1 MDIPLTLAPG
11 AIVPTPPGSVRR
23 ALQRLLAHVE
33 SAFDLAFGPR
43 ANPWRHLGGLAF
55 LLFWIIAATGIYVY
69 AAFDTSVTGAYES
82 VERMARNEW
91 PLGGVARSVHR
102 YASDAFV
109 VIVLLH
115 LGREWVAGHTR
126 GFRWFSWL
134 TGVPLLW
141 LLYAS
146 GIGGYWLVWDRL
158 AQFSLIATSEWLDW
172 LPFFGEPLVRNFIA
186 GDSVSDRFFSLLIFL
201 HIGIPLV
208 LLLGMWVH
216 IQRLS
221 RPRTNPPRP
230 IAIGL
235 LAALIALALALP
247 ALSDAPADLATVP
260 QSFSLDWLYLAIHPL
275 LYASSAGALW
285 ALAGGATLFLAL
297 LPWLPPIA
305 RSPVARVD
313 LANCNGCGRCFADC
327 PYAAVTMQP
336 RTDGRALPRQA
347 VVDADL
353 CASCGICAGACPSS
367 TPFRSAEQLVTG
379 IDMPQQ
385 PVGALRDTIEH
396 AIGALRG
403 KTKIVVFGCEAAADL
418 GTSASADTVVLPL
431 MCIGIL
437 PPSFVEYALRAGAD
451 GVLITGCRDGDC
463 EYRFGNRWT
472 EERLAAAR
480 EPHLRRSIETER
492 VDIFWAGPTDG
503 AALLTELRR
512 FRSALAVL
520 PARAAVAPPKRRD
533 VTHG

>member
-1 MDIPLTLAPG
+1 
-11 AIVPTPPGSVRR
+11 
-23 ALQRLLAHVE
+23 
-33 SAFDLAFGPR
+33 
-43 ANPWRHLGGLAF
+43 
-55 LLFWIIAATGIYVY
+55 
-69 AAFDTSVTGAYES
+69 
-82 VERMARNEW
+82 
-91 PLGGVARSVHR
+91 
-102 YASDAFV
+102 
-109 VIVLLH
+109 
-115 LGREWVAGHTR
+115 
-126 GFRWFSWL
+126 
-134 TGVPLLW
+134 
-141 LLYAS
+141 
-146 GIGGYWLVWDRL
+146 
-158 AQFSLIATSEWLDW
+158 
-172 LPFFGEPLVRNFIA
+172 
-186 GDSVSDRFFSLLIFL
+186 LIFL

-235 LAALIALALALP
+235 LAALIALALAVP

-297 LPWLPPIA
+297 LPWLPPIPRA
-305 RSPVARVD
+305 PVARVD

-418 GTSASADTVVLPL
+418 GTSASADTAVLPL

-472 EERLAAAR
+472 EERLVAAR

-512 FRSALAVL
+512 FRSALAAL
-520 PARAAVAPPKRRD
+520 PARAAFAPPKRRD